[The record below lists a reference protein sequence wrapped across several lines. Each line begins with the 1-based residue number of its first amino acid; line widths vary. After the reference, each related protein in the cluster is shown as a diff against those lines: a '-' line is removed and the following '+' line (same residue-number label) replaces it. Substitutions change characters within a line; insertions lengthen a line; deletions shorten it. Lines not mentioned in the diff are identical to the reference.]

1 MFTHSK
7 PAPVVTATLLQSS
20 FLPLVASFQAVS
32 SSVKLLKFLVTWP
45 AAFFLFF
52 SQFLHLLMCLLACNA
67 SPAWHSSPQT
77 HLKTVDDKNG
87 VREATSAVPR
97 PVH

>member
-7 PAPVVTATLLQSS
+7 PAPVVTATLLHSS

-52 SQFLHLLMCLLACNA
+52 SQFLHLMCLLACSA
-67 SPAWHSSPQT
+67 SPAWHSTPPKHT
-77 HLKTVDDKNG
+77 
-87 VREATSAVPR
+87 
-97 PVH
+97 